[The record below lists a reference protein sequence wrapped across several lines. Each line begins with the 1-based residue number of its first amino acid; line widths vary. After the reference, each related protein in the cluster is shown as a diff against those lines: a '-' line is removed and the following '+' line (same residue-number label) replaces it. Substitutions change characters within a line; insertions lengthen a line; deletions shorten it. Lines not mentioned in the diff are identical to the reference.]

1 MKHIYMDHNATT
13 PVRKEVLEAMLPYY
27 TTLFGNASSVHT
39 IGQEAR
45 KAVDSAREEIAS
57 FIGAKTDEIIFTSG
71 GTESDNF
78 AIKGCAY
85 ANKAKGNHIIT
96 SVVEH
101 PAVLNTCQHLEKHGF
116 KVTYLPVD
124 KYGMINPD
132 DVKKAVTKETI
143 LISIMHANNE
153 VGTIQPIEE
162 IGNIAGENEIL
173 FHCDAVQ
180 SIGKVPVN
188 VSNLNIDM
196 LSMSGHKVYGPKGIG
211 ALYIKKGT
219 RIEQFMHGGH
229 HEFNKRAG
237 TENVPAIAGLGKAIS
252 ILSKEMINE
261 NKKISILRGKLWE
274 GLKNKIEHISL
285 NGHPTARLANTLD
298 VSFNFIESEGIIL
311 NLDLKGI
318 AVSGGSACASGA
330 LEPSHVLTAM
340 GVEASCAQG
349 AIRFSLGKDN
359 TEEDVNYV
367 LEALP
372 PIIKKLRDMSPIYNR
387 K

>member
-1 MKHIYMDHNATT
+1 MKQIYMDHNATT

-45 KAVDSAREEIAS
+45 KAVDSAREEIAT

-85 ANKAKGNHIIT
+85 ANKTKGNHIIT
-96 SVVEH
+96 SLVEH

-132 DVKKAVTKETI
+132 DVKKAMTKETI

-162 IGNIAGENEIL
+162 IGSIAGEKEIL

-211 ALYIKKGT
+211 VLYLKKGT
-219 RIEQFMHGGH
+219 RIEPFMHGGH

-252 ILSKEMINE
+252 ILSKEMLNE
-261 NKKISILRGKLWE
+261 NKEITQLRDKLWE
-274 GLKNKIEHISL
+274 GLKNKIEHITL
-285 NGHPTARLANTLD
+285 NGHPSLRLANTLD

-367 LEALP
+367 LEVLP
-372 PIIKKLRDMSPIYNR
+372 PIIKKLRDMSPIYN
-387 K
+387 KK